1 MMLGVYDYTVV
12 LTYVSVLI
20 SMGGMLFS
28 VNGYP
33 RMAIV
38 CLALSGFCDMF
49 DGKIARSMKRTED
62 EKRFGIQIDSLCDLV
77 CFGVFPAIIGYSI
90 GMKSPVCVIFLVCY
104 VLAALIRLAFF
115 NVMEEKRQSETD
127 ALMKYYR
134 GMPVTMAALIF
145 PAVFLVHFLMN
156 IPLVMIYSAGIV
168 IVAFLFVLDFKVKKA
183 GQAAMIF
190 MSLVGIGILVGLM
203 VFCK

>member
-1 MMLGVYDYTVV
+1 M
-12 LTYVSVLI
+12 I
-20 SMGGMLFS
+20 SG
-28 VNGYP
+28 
-33 RMAIV
+33 I
-38 CLALSGFCDMF
+38 CDMF

>member
-1 MMLGVYDYTVV
+1 MIGFYNYSVI
-12 LTYVSVLI
+12 LTYIGLASALFGMTQAI
-20 SMGGMLFS
+20 SGNIKISL
-28 VNGYP
+28 
-33 RMAIV
+33 V
-38 CLALSGFCDMF
+38 CLMISGICDMF

-145 PAVFLVHFLMN
+145 PAVFLVHCLMN

-168 IVAFLFVLDFKVKKA
+168 IVAFLLVLDFKVKKA